1 MYDNKE
7 DPTSK
12 KIIKNTGW
20 VYVGFAFNTLISFLI
35 MPFIVR
41 NLGVDAYGVFA
52 IVGAA
57 IGYVSLLEFGIGTSL
72 IKFIAEYTAEK
83 EYEKINKIISTAFV
97 LYLILGSIG
106 CGTILIFTDFFVN
119 SLFHIPENL
128 IDVAKFVFMITAFTF
143 LYSFVFGVFSN
154 IITGLQRFD
163 ITNKIQIIMRALSSV
178 AVVSVLWLGYGLA
191 EFVIVT
197 ALFGVI
203 GITINIIIA
212 KRLMPEICLIPRYFD
227 IELVKDI
234 AGFSFAVF
242 IANIAGTI
250 IFNID
255 KLLIGIFLS
264 IEQVTIYTIGATL
277 SLIVFQMPSK
287 IAPVIL
293 PASSELNAKNDKTG
307 IKELILRGT
316 KFAVMLSTPLVLVL
330 FTMAHPII
338 KFWMGSG
345 FETSAY
351 ILQIL
356 VLGFYIN
363 TFTHALTPALV
374 GTGKVKI
381 CVYYAIISIIINISL
396 SIILILKI
404 GVLGAA
410 LGTSITMIILWSIF
424 TIHTSNVFDISVL
437 HLFEALKRTILVG
450 AGLFISLYLLFNYFP
465 PDNLYLLLT
474 CVVCV
479 GVIYLALVVTVILNP
494 YERKLVLN
502 SLPFIQQ
509 KKQK

>member
-1 MYDNKE
+1 MDNNKSKE
-7 DPTSK
+7 EPTSK
-12 KIIKNTGW
+12 KIVRNTAW
-20 VYVGFAFNTLISFLI
+20 MYVGFAFNTLIGLLI
-35 MPFIVR
+35 MPFIVH

-52 IVGAA
+52 IVGVV
-57 IGYVSLLEFGIGTSL
+57 IGYVSLLEFGIGVSL
-72 IKFIAEYTAEK
+72 IKFIAEYNVKK

-97 LYLILGSIG
+97 LYLTLGSIG

-128 IDVAKFVFMITAFTF
+128 IDVTKFVFMITAVTF

-163 ITNKIQIIMRALSSV
+163 ITNKIQIFMRALSSV
-178 AVVSVLWLGYGLA
+178 AVVSVLWLGYGLV

-212 KRLMPEICLIPRYFD
+212 KRLMPEISLIPRYFD
-227 IELVKDI
+227 IELVKVI

-242 IANIAGTI
+242 IGNISGAI

-255 KLLIGIFLS
+255 KLLIGIFLP
-264 IEQVTIYTIGATL
+264 IGEVTIYTIGATL
-277 SLIVFQMPSK
+277 SLIVFQIPSQ
-287 IAPVIL
+287 IAPAIL
-293 PASSELNAKNDKTG
+293 PASSELNAKNDKSA

-316 KFAVMLSTPLVLVL
+316 KFAVTLSTPLVIVL
-330 FTMAHPII
+330 FTLAHPII

-356 VLGFYIN
+356 VLGFFIN
-363 TFTHALTPALV
+363 TFTHALTPTLV

-381 CVYYAIISIIINISL
+381 FACYAIVSIIMNISL
-396 SIILILKI
+396 SIILILKM

-410 LGTSITMIILWSIF
+410 LGTSITMILLWSVF
-424 TIHTSNVFDISVL
+424 TIHISRVFDISVL
-437 HLFEALKRTILVG
+437 HLFEALKRTIFVG
-450 AGLFISLYLLFNYFP
+450 VGLFISLYLLYYYFP
-465 PDNLYLLLT
+465 PDNLYWLLIYAL
-474 CVVCV
+474 CI
-479 GVIYLALVVTVILNP
+479 GIIYLALVVRFILNP
-494 YERKLVLN
+494 DERKLILN
-502 SLPFIQQ
+502 ILPFIQ
-509 KKQK
+509 KRN